1 MSNAPIPEDIAAHL
15 LSLEQALLDPAL
27 RRDRA
32 RVSELLTEDFV
43 EFGSSGRKWTRPEIL
58 DLLATEEYI
67 PPVIENFECHP
78 IAAGVVLAT
87 YSNCTRQRT
96 ERSPHS
102 GSARFHMDKFI
113 WCLAG
118 AISPRHAGDVAKRS
132 AFHLT
137 SRGG

>member
-87 YSNCTRQRT
+87 YSTVRVNAQSGART
-96 ERSPHS
+96 VVLRGSIWTSSS
-102 GSARFHMDKFI
+102 GVWRVRFHQGTPAM
-113 WCLAG
+113 
-118 AISPRHAGDVAKRS
+118 
-132 AFHLT
+132 
-137 SRGG
+137 